1 MTPALSLLYSLSG
14 NCDTAWRRWRP
25 CLLVHG
31 CTGAMTRLVFLHK
44 KARVEARFID
54 GDTRQADARHCG
66 RHVSLGYTP
75 EFIT

>member
-1 MTPALSLLYSLSG
+1 
-14 NCDTAWRRWRP
+14 
-25 CLLVHG
+25 
-31 CTGAMTRLVFLHK
+31 MTRLVFLHK